1 MFNVV
6 VFLAVVGQVTKIF
19 YFFFTVFL
27 LKRESEEYS
36 KFYFLQNVWRQSVRR
51 ILWVIFSLKQCKKA
65 TKVWSVTLFR
75 FFLCTRRWDDFR
87 IVTLLWELQSKK
99 QFTKT
104 LFIFLVI
111 SIAFTVGFKV
121 LLKQTY
127 KIARPGFDSRPGASP
142 QCGLRGGRSYCKKR
156 GRDKLQGWFF
166 HVTSPPSNVR
176 FAN

>member
-1 MFNVV
+1 M
-6 VFLAVVGQVTKIF
+6 
-19 YFFFTVFL
+19 FL

-65 TKVWSVTLFR
+65 TKVWSVTLLG
-75 FFLCTRRWDDFR
+75 FFLCSRRWDDFR

-127 KIARPGFDSRPGASP
+127 AVRSPVLGSILDPGPPP